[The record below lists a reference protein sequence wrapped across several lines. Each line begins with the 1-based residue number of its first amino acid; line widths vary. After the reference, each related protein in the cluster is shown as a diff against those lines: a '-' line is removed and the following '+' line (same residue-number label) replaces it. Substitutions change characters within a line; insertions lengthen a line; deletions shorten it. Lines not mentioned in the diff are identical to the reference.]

1 MLLFFKI
8 TRGLVNIEPTIVP
21 IARSTRHTMSA
32 NTAVTKY
39 PLPKCKTS
47 TFQRS
52 FMVQTIRISNT
63 LSDELNL
70 SMNNVNDFKRAL
82 MCNYSTALQ
91 EIYDIDNPRT
101 YKVSAQNVIHVATWK
116 QHQLHA
122 VLNY

>member
-1 MLLFFKI
+1 
-8 TRGLVNIEPTIVP
+8 
-21 IARSTRHTMSA
+21 
-32 NTAVTKY
+32 
-39 PLPKCKTS
+39 
-47 TFQRS
+47 
-52 FMVQTIRISNT
+52 MVQTIRISNT